1 MFDLLIFLSRD
12 FLEIRNSFQVA
23 KLFPFLSPFLQA
35 ESVDLSGRNLEELDD
50 LSICKLLKKISL
62 KSNRLA
68 NLDCLQLNLRL
79 TWIDVQGNRLSGYFG
94 SQLKN
99 LTNLSVL
106 NFSHNEV
113 REEVVIL

>member
-1 MFDLLIFLSRD
+1 M
-12 FLEIRNSFQVA
+12 
-23 KLFPFLSPFLQA
+23 
-35 ESVDLSGRNLEELDD
+35 SGRNLEEIAP
-50 LSICKLLKKISL
+50 LSICKLLKKVSL

-68 NLDCLQLNLRL
+68 SLECLELNLQL
-79 TWIDVQGNRLSGYFG
+79 TWMDVQGNRLSGYFG

-113 REEVVIL
+113 RRGGDSLLA